1 MSGEPVKRARS
12 DSEQLFVQNI
22 VAEAVTIF
30 VAIVFGVVSSI
41 LVVRGLPTVP
51 VYEFYIYILVFAWVS
66 VLIPVGIMGIDVA
79 LMKHV
84 PEVVNRR
91 SLSFYRLIGWSVV
104 ASLLASLGI
113 VVLVNLVLAWFPPGV
128 LIPVGVLPFLQ
139 LALLTVPLTA
149 VSTVLQGIFRGLQR
163 MRYVTYAMALYHGL
177 YFVALTTIFV
187 LGIMTLLGV
196 IVFNIVVSV
205 VTIIFE
211 VVVLFVVL
219 RRPPRNLT
227 VGSWSSTRRSF
238 ISTAS
243 QAFLLALL
251 GAVFLYIPLLIANVF
266 RTSNLMLAGL
276 GLAMS
281 VAVYIQR
288 GQAAPF
294 RVLMPRTSGDMAQE
308 GSSAIRGYMDR
319 AWKLGLLFSAF
330 IAVGVVFYAAP
341 VLVVFFAVEGLVATP
356 FLVLMAGSFL
366 IYPLTA
372 LMMDTLIGVGSIRA
386 VLVTYAAWTGSI
398 ILLLWLFC
406 PVAHEIVVALIWLA
420 GIPFLLIFLLL
431 FQRRTGIQV
440 TGRFIPRTIGV
451 LVVIALLFLIVIMF
465 GWFVLTLWNLVGM
478 LAWVFQVV
486 MILTLGPLS
495 IFYLWSLRKT
505 RVLEPVDVTALL
517 RMSEVLHPLSKPV
530 SWLIERM
537 D

>member
-1 MSGEPVKRARS
+1 MLEKPVKQARS
-12 DSEQLFVQNI
+12 DSDQLFAQNI

-41 LVVRGLPTVP
+41 LIVRGLPTTP
-51 VYEFYIYILVFAWVS
+51 VYEFYIYILAFAWVS
-66 VLIPVGIMGIDVA
+66 VLIPIGIMGIDVA

-84 PEVVNRR
+84 PEVVKRR
-91 SLSFYRLIGWSVV
+91 SSSFYWLIGWSII
-104 ASLLASLGI
+104 ATLLASLGI
-113 VVLVNLVLAWFPPGV
+113 VVLVNLVLAWLPPDV
-128 LIPVGVLPFLQ
+128 LIPMGVLPFLQ

-163 MRYVTYAMALYHGL
+163 MRYVTYAMTLYHGL
-177 YFVALTTIFV
+177 YFVALAALFV

-196 IVFNIVVSV
+196 ILFNIVVSV

-211 VVVLFVVL
+211 VIVLFVVL
-219 RRPPRNLT
+219 RRQPGDLT
-227 VGSWSSTRRSF
+227 VGSSSSIRRPF

-251 GAVFLYIPLLIANVF
+251 GGVFLYIPLLIANVF
-266 RTSNLMLAGL
+266 RTSDVMLAGL

-294 RVLMPRTSGDMAQE
+294 RVLMPRTSGDMIQE
-308 GSSAIRGYMDR
+308 GASAIRGYMDR

-330 IAVGVVFYAAP
+330 VAVGVVFYAAP

-356 FLVLMAGSFL
+356 FLVLMAGGFL
-366 IYPLTA
+366 IYPLAA

-386 VLVTYAAWTGSI
+386 VVVTYAAWTGSI
-398 ILLLWLFC
+398 ILLLWFLC
-406 PVAHEIVVALIWLA
+406 PIGHEIVVALIWLV
-420 GIPFLLIFLLL
+420 GIPFLLVFLWL
-431 FQRRTGIQV
+431 FQRRTSIQV
-440 TGRFIPRTIGV
+440 TGGFIPRTVGV
-451 LVVIALLFLIVIMF
+451 LAVIALLFFTVIVS

-486 MILTLGPLS
+486 MILTLVPLS
-495 IFYLWSLRKT
+495 IFYLWSLSKI

>member
-1 MSGEPVKRARS
+1 VKQARGYS
-12 DSEQLFVQNI
+12 DQLFAQNI

-41 LVVRGLPTVP
+41 LIVRGLPSTP

-91 SLSFYRLIGWSVV
+91 SPSFYRLIGWSVV
-104 ASLLASLGI
+104 ATLLASFGI
-113 VVLVNLVLAWFPPGV
+113 VVLVNLVLSWFPSGV

-149 VSTVLQGIFRGLQR
+149 VSTVLQGVFRGLQR
-163 MRYVTYAMALYHGL
+163 MRYVTFAMALYHGL
-177 YFVALTTIFV
+177 YFVVLTTIFV

-196 IVFNIVVSV
+196 ILFNIVVSV

-211 VVVLFVVL
+211 VIVLFVVL
-219 RRPPRNLT
+219 RRQQGNLAA
-227 VGSWSSTRRSF
+227 GSSSLTRRSY

-266 RTSNLMLAGL
+266 RSSDVMLAGL
-276 GLAMS
+276 GLAVS

-294 RVLMPRTSGDMAQE
+294 RVLMPRMSGDLAQE
-308 GSSAIRGYMDR
+308 GSVVMRGYMDR

-341 VLVVFFAVEGLVATP
+341 VLVVFFAVEGLMATP
-356 FLVLMAGSFL
+356 FLVLMAGGFL
-366 IYPLTA
+366 IYPLAA
-372 LMMDTLIGVGSIRA
+372 LMMDTLIGVGSIRE

-398 ILLLWLFC
+398 ILLLWFFC
-406 PVAHEIVVALIWLA
+406 PVGHEIVVALIWLA
-420 GIPFLLIFLLL
+420 GIPFLFIFLLV

-440 TGRFIPRTIGV
+440 TGRFIPRTVGV
-451 LVVIALLFLIVIMF
+451 LAVIVLLFFTVIVS
-465 GWFVLTLWNLVGM
+465 GWFVLALWNLGGM
-478 LAWVFQVV
+478 LAWVFQVA
-486 MILTLGPLS
+486 MILTLVPLS
-495 IFYLWSLRKT
+495 IFYLWSLNKT

-517 RMSEVLHPLSKPV
+517 RMSEVLHPISKPV
-530 SWLIERM
+530 SWLIEQIT
-537 D
+537 

>member
-1 MSGEPVKRARS
+1 MSGEPVKQARS
-12 DSEQLFVQNI
+12 GSDQLFAQNI

-30 VAIVFGVVSSI
+30 VAIVFGVASSI
-41 LVVRGLPTVP
+41 LIVRGLPTTP
-51 VYEFYIYILVFAWVS
+51 VYEFYIYILVFAWVN

-91 SLSFYRLIGWSVV
+91 SSSFYRLIVWS
-104 ASLLASLGI
+104 AIATLLASFGI
-113 VVLVNLVLAWFPPGV
+113 VVLVNLVLGLLPPGA

-139 LALLTVPLTA
+139 LALLTIPLTA

-177 YFVALTTIFV
+177 YFVALTTLFV
-187 LGIMTLLGV
+187 LGVMTLLGV
-196 IVFNIVVSV
+196 ILFNIVVSV

-211 VVVLFVVL
+211 VIVLFVVL
-219 RRPPRNLT
+219 SGQHEELTIGSSFSIRRP
-227 VGSWSSTRRSF
+227 F

-251 GAVFLYIPLLIANVF
+251 GAAFLYIPLLIANVF
-266 RTSNLMLAGL
+266 LTSNVMLAGL
-276 GLAMS
+276 GLAMV

-294 RVLMPRTSGDMAQE
+294 RVLMPRTSGDMAHE
-308 GSSAIRGYMDR
+308 RSSAIRGYTDR
-319 AWKLGLLFSAF
+319 AWKLGLLFSSF
-330 IAVGVVFYAAP
+330 IAVVVVFYAAP

-366 IYPLTA
+366 IYPLAA

-398 ILLLWLFC
+398 ILLLWFLC
-406 PVAHEIVVALIWLA
+406 PVGHESVVALIWLA
-420 GIPFLLIFLLL
+420 GIPYLLIFLWL

-440 TGRFIPRTIGV
+440 TGRFIPRTIGM
-451 LVVIALLFLIVIMF
+451 LAVIALLFFTVIVF

-478 LAWVFQVV
+478 LAWGFQVV
-486 MILTLGPLS
+486 MILTLVPLS

-505 RVLEPVDVTALL
+505 RVLEPLDVSALL